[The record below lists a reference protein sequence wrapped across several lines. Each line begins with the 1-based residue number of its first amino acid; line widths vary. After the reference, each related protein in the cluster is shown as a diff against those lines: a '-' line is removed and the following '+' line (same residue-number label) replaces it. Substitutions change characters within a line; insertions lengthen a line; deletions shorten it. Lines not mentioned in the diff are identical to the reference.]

1 MSFKIK
7 TLFASPLNY
16 GKGLLVLLPDFMHV
30 QCNIVDG
37 VWRGAKLLN
46 VKKIVD
52 DAVDICTKS

>member
-1 MSFKIK
+1 
-7 TLFASPLNY
+7 
-16 GKGLLVLLPDFMHV
+16 MHV
-30 QCNIVDG
+30 QYIVDG

>member
-16 GKGLLVLLPDFMHV
+16 GKGLLILQPDFMHV
-30 QCNIVDG
+30 QYIVDG

>member
-1 MSFKIK
+1 
-7 TLFASPLNY
+7 
-16 GKGLLVLLPDFMHV
+16 MHV
-30 QCNIVDG
+30 YYIEDG